1 MPPFGASLIADDLSI
16 DDLIKNADAKLYES
30 KKNGKNRLTI

>member
-1 MPPFGASLIADDLSI
+1 LIADDLSI
-16 DDLIKNADAKLYES
+16 DDLIKNADTKLYES